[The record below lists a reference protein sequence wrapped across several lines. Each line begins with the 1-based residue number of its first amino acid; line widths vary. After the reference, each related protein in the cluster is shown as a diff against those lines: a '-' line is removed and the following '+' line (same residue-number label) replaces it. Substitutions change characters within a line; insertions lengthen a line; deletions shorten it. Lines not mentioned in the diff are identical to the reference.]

1 LQSIQG
7 GCGSSL
13 IAGRTGILLNNRMTY
28 WHLEE
33 GHPNDLAPGKRVRH
47 TMNPV
52 IATRDG
58 EPVIVCGTPGAD
70 TQVQTNLQLLT
81 HAIHFGMTPQEAVEA
96 PRWRNLQNWME
107 STVPHTCENKLQLES
122 RIGED
127 VQKELEKRGHALEI
141 LGDWGGPGNAQ
152 FIQRD
157 VSTGTLMGGV
167 DPRRDGYAIAW

>member
-1 LQSIQG
+1 
-7 GCGSSL
+7 
-13 IAGRTGILLNNRMTY
+13 
-28 WHLEE
+28 
-33 GHPNDLAPGKRVRH
+33 
-47 TMNPV
+47 
-52 IATRDG
+52 
-58 EPVIVCGTPGAD
+58 
-70 TQVQTNLQLLT
+70 
-81 HAIHFGMTPQEAVEA
+81 MTPQEAVEA
-96 PRWRNLQNWME
+96 PRWRNLQNPTE